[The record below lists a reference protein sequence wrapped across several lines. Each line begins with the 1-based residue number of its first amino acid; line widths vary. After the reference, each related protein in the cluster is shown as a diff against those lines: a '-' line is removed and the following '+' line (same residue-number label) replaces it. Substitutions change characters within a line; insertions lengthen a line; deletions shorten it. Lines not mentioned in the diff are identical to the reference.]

1 MMEAD
6 WQDLVLEES
15 LVKSF
20 KALSNQ
26 NNKIVSLSELPLHAE
41 PDNKNPPKID
51 LKSEI
56 DLDLHAITGNSYDIN
71 LPKFAWKKSSNQ
83 NKWTICGGF
92 LLFRITVL
100 DTNALTSAQLR
111 PMAETYF
118 PAEQTMRSKQ
128 AKKFWF

>member
-1 MMEAD
+1 MTEPD

-20 KALSNQ
+20 KVL
-26 NNKIVSLSELPLHAE
+26 SLSELPPHAE

-56 DLDLHAITGNSYDIN
+56 DLDPHAITGNSNDIN
-71 LPKFAWKKSSNQ
+71 LLKFAWKKSWYQ
-83 NKWTICGGF
+83 NKWIICGGF

-100 DTNALTSAQLR
+100 DQRT
-111 PMAETYF
+111 
-118 PAEQTMRSKQ
+118 
-128 AKKFWF
+128 